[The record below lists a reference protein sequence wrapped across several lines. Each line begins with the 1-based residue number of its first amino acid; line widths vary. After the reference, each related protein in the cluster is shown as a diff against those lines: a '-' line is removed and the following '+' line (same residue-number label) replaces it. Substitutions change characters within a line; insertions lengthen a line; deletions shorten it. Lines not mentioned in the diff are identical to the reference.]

1 MSKLVGQENG
11 TFNDYEQHKE
21 DLRQLDPNRYGL
33 IGAVSQYM
41 THQAPPQNI
50 KSSLHNPNSIIYAHK
65 MSVYKMFDP
74 IFSHQEA
81 RMRREKLAS

>member
-1 MSKLVGQENG
+1 
-11 TFNDYEQHKE
+11 
-21 DLRQLDPNRYGL
+21 
-33 IGAVSQYM
+33 
-41 THQAPPQNI
+41 
-50 KSSLHNPNSIIYAHK
+50 LHNPNSIIYAHK

>member
-1 MSKLVGQENG
+1 MRPLEPNG
-11 TFNDYEQHKE
+11 F
-21 DLRQLDPNRYGL
+21 GL
-33 IGAVSQYM
+33 KGAVSQYV
-41 THQAPPQNI
+41 THEEPPEII

-81 RMRREKLAS
+81 KMRREKLAS